1 MRAGTSVYLR
11 KTQHRT
17 SFVKE
22 FLALHEEMLLGASR
36 ILLKPNIV
44 SYEEYPTTTH
54 PEVLRSCLE
63 FLHELFGGRDGA
75 PEIVVADGPAPDAGD
90 SQKILEEHPLRGV
103 CDEFGVPLVDLLRS
117 RMRRV
122 RGRTMSFRIAEQ
134 AFTFDLIISLPVLKA
149 HRVTTLTG
157 ALKNQFGFFSKR
169 DRVLFH
175 MKIGRRRLKD
185 IHRGIAEVN
194 TVVRPKIFIVDAVRT
209 LVNANERRHG
219 GVVADLGYMLAGT
232 HPVALDTV
240 GFSLL
245 KRVMRVEGAGVAEDV
260 PHIRYSAELLGTPR
274 AEIVEL

>member
-1 MRAGTSVYLR
+1 MRASTVYLR

-17 SFVKE
+17 SFVKK
-22 FLALHEEMLLGASR
+22 FLALHEEKLLGASR

-63 FLHELFGGRDGA
+63 FLHELFGKCESEV

-90 SQKILEEHPLRGV
+90 SQKILKEHPLREV

-117 RMRRV
+117 RMRKV
-122 RGRTMSFRIAEQ
+122 RGKTMSFRIAEQ
-134 AFTFDLIISLPVLKA
+134 AFTFDFIISLPVLKA
-149 HRVTTLTG
+149 HKVATLTG
-157 ALKNQFGFFSKR
+157 ALKNQFGFFSRR

-175 MKIGRRRLKD
+175 MKIGKRRLKD
-185 IHRGIAEVN
+185 IHRGIAEIN

-209 LVNANERRHG
+209 LTKANERRHG
-219 GVVADLGYMLAGT
+219 GVVMDLGYMLAGT

-245 KRVMRVEGAGVAEDV
+245 KKVMKELEGMNAEDV
-260 PHIRYSAELLGTPR
+260 PHIKCSAELLGMPK